1 MKKMKAIVIDDE
13 ALAVKGLSQLLID
26 LFADTIEFAGSAHNA
41 LEGIKVIKKT
51 NPDIVFLDVEMPG
64 GSGFDMLEALEHKNF
79 ATIFTTASS
88 VHAVKA
94 VKASAQ
100 DYLLKPIDP
109 DELIAAIEKIKSR
122 HLAQHSSTPHAIDKL
137 ALPDIKG
144 YVYVDIPDII
154 RIQADGRYSKI
165 FMGTGHQHTVTKNI
179 LEYEEQLA
187 PYHFFRCHKSHLIN
201 LHCVQQYLREGYVV
215 MSDNSNVEV
224 SRNCKDE
231 LVKLLNNKA

>member
-1 MKKMKAIVIDDE
+1 MKKLKAVVIDDE
-13 ALAVKGLSQLLID
+13 ELAVKGLSRLLID
-26 LFADTIEFAGSAHNA
+26 LFTDTIEFAGSANNA
-41 LEGIKVIKKT
+41 LEGIKVINKT

-64 GSGFDMLEALEHKNF
+64 GSGFDMLEAIEHKSF

-88 VHAVKA
+88 MHAIKA

-109 DELIAAIEKIKSR
+109 DELIAAIEKVKAK
-122 HLAQHSSTPHAIDKL
+122 LQPQHNTATSAMDKL

-165 FMGTGHQHTVTKNI
+165 FRRSGQQHTVTKNI

-187 PYHFFRCHKSHLIN
+187 AYHFFRCHKSHLIN

-215 MSDNSNVEV
+215 MSDNANVEV